1 MVKLREILVLDRS
14 AHFGQL
20 RLRESVQIPNHCPT
34 THKYLPNG
42 GMPWLKCLSPGAQ
55 QASTA
60 THC

>member
-1 MVKLREILVLDRS
+1 
-14 AHFGQL
+14 L